1 MKVLVADDT
10 VVNRQILQTLLRKDG
25 HSVVLAENGKQAV
38 AQFETEQPDLIIMDL
53 MMPEMDGKEATSL
66 IKQRSGARFVP
77 VIFLTAVT
85 DEKGLTECLA
95 SGGDDVLTKPYRLP
109 LLRAK
114 LSAWCRVQELHTRA
128 LEQKQELEAY
138 RDRSLHEIDVANEI
152 RTRILATPCMERMGI
167 NYHVAPAAILG
178 GDLVLAGT
186 TPGGLFHV
194 FLGDFTGHG
203 LSSAI
208 GALPLADVF
217 YRMTER
223 GHALQDILQEINRKL
238 NHTMPVGLFCAA
250 SAIEIDPVRCRIS
263 VWNGGLPPVLM
274 VNASVGVRLQWAS
287 QHPPLGVLGEREF
300 HSNLEEYDIEAGD
313 RIMLYTDGVI
323 EARSPSGELFGE
335 ARVHDCVQQGQAT
348 GRAFEQ
354 LVAALDAFGGGGA
367 QEDDITVVDVP
378 CDIVLERFA
387 AQVRL
392 PSRDRSW
399 PLPWHIEVRLEPD
412 AIRTNDPLPN
422 IMKLVSLLPGFAR
435 HRERLVTVLAE
446 LLTNAIDHG
455 VVGIQSRVKHSADGF
470 DAYYQDR
477 DRRLAALQDGYVAV
491 SLTHVPSASGARLI
505 VRVEDSGPGFT
516 APPDAPS
523 LSANDSM
530 FGRGLALVRALCQQV
545 TFHGA
550 GNCVE
555 AVYNW
560 D

>member
-10 VVNRQILQTLLRKDG
+10 YVNRQILQTLLRKDG

-223 GHALQDILQEINRKL
+223 GHALQDILREINRKL
-238 NHTMPVGLFCAA
+238 NRTMPVGLFCAA
-250 SAIEIDPVRCRIS
+250 SAIEINPVRRRIA

-274 VNASVGVRLQWAS
+274 VNPSVGVRMQWAS
-287 QHPPLGVLGEREF
+287 QHPPLGVQHDREF
-300 HSNLEEYDIEAGD
+300 SSDLEEHEIQAGD
-313 RIMLYTDGVI
+313 RMMLYTDGVI

-335 ARVHDCVQQGQAT
+335 ARVHDSVKQGQAT
-348 GRAFEQ
+348 DCAFKD
-354 LVAALDAFGGGGA
+354 LVAALVAFSGGDA
-367 QEDDITVVDVP
+367 QEDDITLVDVP
-378 CDIVLERFA
+378 CDRVIESAA
-387 AQVRL
+387 AQIRPDL
-392 PSRDRSW
+392 TKPSRA
-399 PLPWHIEVRLEPD
+399 LPWHIDVRLGPD
-412 AIRTNDPLPN
+412 AMRTEDPLLDL
-422 IMKLVSLLPGFAR
+422 MELVSLLPGLAR
-435 HRERLVTVLAE
+435 HRERFFTVLTE
-446 LLTNAIDHG
+446 LISNAIDHG
-455 VVGIQSRVKHSADGF
+455 VLGIQSNLKMSPDGF
-470 DAYYQDR
+470 DAYYQER
-477 DRRLAALQDGYVAV
+477 DRRLAAVQDGYVKI
-491 SLTHVPSASGARLI
+491 SLTHAPSANGAQLI
-505 VRVEDSGPGFT
+505 VRVEDSGAGF
-516 APPDAPS
+516 DAIHPAVP
-523 LSANDSM
+523 LSSNDKM
-530 FGRGLALVRALCQQV
+530 FGRGLALVRALCQKV

-555 AVYNW
+555 AIYSW